1 MQFWCN
7 ICFCKHKKHGS
18 GWCGMSSI
26 YYLYFIV
33 SFNDGRMSSC
43 FCILEKIMLFV
54 KFASH
59 VFYFK
64 TIFLL
69 QNWPE
74 ISTWSRRGWNDLLLF
89 EMAETV
95 EWNKNQIINFFCYLM
110 LFVNSN
116 LHVNMYIVLLNFY
129 LKWST

>member
-1 MQFWCN
+1 MQFLCN

-18 GWCGMSSI
+18 GWCGMSFI
-26 YYLYFIV
+26 YYLYFTV
-33 SFNDGRMSSC
+33 SFDDGRMSRC

-54 KFASH
+54 KSAS

-64 TIFLL
+64 TIFLV

-74 ISTWSRRGWNDLLLF
+74 AEEVEMISFFLRWRKLR
-89 EMAETV
+89 V
-95 EWNKNQIINFFCYLM
+95 EWNKNQTINFFCYLM
-110 LFVNSN
+110 LFINN
-116 LHVNMYIVLLNFY
+116 KLLINMCIVLIFY